1 MAKPAAKTDKASK
14 QQGLPLGSQL
24 VLAAS
29 FVPLCAVFLPTL
41 VLLAPLMAPTIVALL
56 FDRGEGRPLALTIGM
71 LNFSGSLQ
79 GVGMLWARGHT
90 FNDLGPVLGDPMA
103 WMFAYAAAAMAWLV
117 RMSIPP
123 IISTYYK
130 AASEAR
136 IRNLT
141 IRQQKLLDTWGD
153 ELREA
158 AAELTA
164 GSPDPDARRG
174 GGSPARAG
182 PGMAKAG
189 NG

>member
-1 MAKPAAKTDKASK
+1 MAKPAAKTDKASRK
-14 QQGLPLGSQL
+14 EGLPLGSQL

-41 VLLAPLMAPTIVALL
+41 ILLVPLMAPTIVALL

-79 GVGMLWARGHT
+79 GVGTLWAGGQT
-90 FNDLGPVLGDPMA
+90 FSDLWPVLGDPMA
-103 WMFAYAAAAMAWLV
+103 WMFAYAAAVMAWLV

-136 IRNLT
+136 VRNLM
-141 IRQQKLLDTWGD
+141 IRQQKLIDNWGD

-164 GSPDPDARRG
+164 DSADSGARRG
-174 GGSPARAG
+174 GGSSARAG
-182 PGMAKAG
+182 PGIAEAA